1 VIPRSRLV
9 CNVKIKYGI
18 FLKASLFQGE
28 NMHNSKSFKTLATFL
43 FIFSTVIFTFG
54 QVDVARQTTAITYP
68 LDELV
73 ITQFRGTT
81 RFPRMKGEGR
91 IKRTNKNGTE
101 IEVTVSKMPRPFEL
115 GAGYATYVLWAIS
128 PDGQVDNLGEIKR
141 RGTFEFD
148 SKISVTTPLQTFAL
162 IITAEPHFLVR
173 RPSQAIMLENL
184 SPYSPT
190 GKTIA
195 TTRAIQYFGNSSDFF
210 RDARTPEIA
219 EVDYQKTPSTILQ
232 AKQAVALARFAG
244 AQRDATEELKQAET
258 LLQTAENAW
267 KASRPEEMID
277 ITARQA
283 ISAAVKAEQTAI
295 VRKEAR
301 DKRNEKTKQD
311 EEIRQSEEK
320 YTDALN
326 QVSELK
332 AELARETRNR
342 ELAERDAANY
352 ANQVRDLRDELG
364 KLREELGRIK
374 VEQQND
380 KQKIAQYET
389 EKREVQQQIEQQNR
403 VAQFQANQ
411 GILLQNLKQF
421 GSVRQNERGI
431 VLTLPENFWTSA
443 RVSSFSANAQA
454 KMTQLA
460 QLLAGNP
467 DYKISIES
475 HTDNRGTPEELQT
488 LTQERAQAIADKI
501 ISLGA
506 NQERVEARG
515 LGATLPVAA
524 NTTVANRAKNRR
536 VEIVLTPM
544 L

>member
-1 VIPRSRLV
+1 
-9 CNVKIKYGI
+9 
-18 FLKASLFQGE
+18 
-28 NMHNSKSFKTLATFL
+28 MHNSKIFRYIATFL
-43 FIFSTVIFTFG
+43 FIFSTAIFTFG
-54 QVDVARQTTAITYP
+54 QVDVPRQTTAITYP
-68 LDELV
+68 QDELV

-91 IKRTNKNGTE
+91 IKRTSKNGTE

-128 PDGQVDNLGEIKR
+128 PDGQIDNLGEVKR

-195 TTRAIQYFGNSSDFF
+195 TIRSVQYFGNASDYF

-244 AQRDATEELKQAET
+244 AQRDATEELQQAE
-258 LLQTAENAW
+258 LLLKNAEDAW
-267 KASRPEEMID
+267 RADRPEETID

-283 ISAAVKAEQTAI
+283 ISAAVKAEQTALT
-295 VRKEAR
+295 RREAR
-301 DKRNEKTKQD
+301 EKRNEKTRQD
-311 EEIRQSEEK
+311 EEIRANEEK
-320 YTDALN
+320 YTDAQN
-326 QVSELK
+326 QITELRSELS
-332 AELARETRNR
+332 RETRNR
-342 ELAERDAANY
+342 ELAERDVAN
-352 ANQVRDLRDELG
+352 ANNQIRELRDELG

-380 KQKIAQYET
+380 KQRIQQYEN
-389 EKREVQQQIEQQNR
+389 EKRDAQQQVEQQNR
-403 VAQFQANQ
+403 VAQFQQNQ
-411 GILLQNLKQF
+411 VLLLQSLKQF
-421 GSVRQNERGI
+421 GAVRQNERGI
-431 VLTLPENFWTSA
+431 VLTLPESFWTSA
-443 RVSSFSANAQA
+443 RVSSFAA
-454 KMTQLA
+454 KSEGKISSLA
-460 QLLAGNP
+460 QVLAGTT

-475 HTDNRGTPEELQT
+475 HTDNRGTPDELQT
-488 LTQERAQAIADKI
+488 LTQERAQAIADRI

-506 NQERVEARG
+506 SQDRIEARG
-515 LGATLPVAA
+515 MGATLPVAA

>member
-1 VIPRSRLV
+1 M
-9 CNVKIKYGI
+9 
-18 FLKASLFQGE
+18 Q
-28 NMHNSKSFKTLATFL
+28 NSKLFKTLACAL
-43 FIFSTVIFTFG
+43 FIFSTALLTFG

-68 LDELV
+68 LDDLV

-115 GAGYATYVLWAIS
+115 GAGFATYVLWAVS
-128 PDGQVDNLGEIKR
+128 PDGQIDNLGEIKR

-195 TTRAIQYFGNSSDFF
+195 TVRAVQYFGNSSDFF

-244 AQRDATEELKQAET
+244 APRDAAEELQAAES
-258 LLQTAENAW
+258 LLVNAENAW
-267 KASRPEEMID
+267 KASRPEEQID

-283 ISAAVKAEQTAI
+283 ISAAVKAEQTALT
-295 VRKEAR
+295 RREAR
-301 DKRNEKTKQD
+301 EKRNEKTKQD
-311 EEIRQSEEK
+311 AEIRQSEEK
-320 YTDALN
+320 YQDAIN
-326 QVSELK
+326 RAEELK
-332 AELARETRNR
+332 SELARETRNR

-352 ANQVRDLRDELG
+352 SNQVKELRDELG
-364 KLREELGRIK
+364 RLREEVGRLK
-374 VEQQND
+374 VEAQND
-380 KQKIAQYET
+380 KQKIAQYEN
-389 EKREVQQQIEQQNR
+389 EKRDAQQQAEQQNR

-411 GILLQNLKQF
+411 GVLLQNLKQF
-421 GSVRQNERGI
+421 GAVRQNERGI
-431 VLTLPENFWTSA
+431 VLTLPENFWQSA
-443 RVSSFSANAQA
+443 RVSSFAPAAQTKVA
-454 KMTQLA
+454 SLA

-467 DYKISIES
+467 DYKISIEA
-475 HTDNRGTPEELQT
+475 HTDNKGTPDELQI
-488 LTQERAQAIADKI
+488 LTQERAQAIADKLV
-501 ISLGA
+501 SLGTA
-506 NQERVEARG
+506 QDRVEAKG
-515 LGATLPVAA
+515 MGATLPVAA